1 MATLKVLM
9 TTLSKQGLQEQRGEI
24 IYNFTKGR
32 TSSAREL
39 KPKEINDLCR
49 ALNGQNPQG
58 YAELDKK
65 KKRLLA
71 VIFGMFEK
79 MGKEVSMDYVK
90 GIACRAA
97 RVKDFNQIPSER
109 LVSLYNAF
117 LNAQKDLSFAQRLM
131 ANLELEISQMN

>member
-1 MATLKVLM
+1 
-9 TTLSKQGLQEQRGEI
+9 
-24 IYNFTKGR
+24 
-32 TSSAREL
+32 
-39 KPKEINDLCR
+39 
-49 ALNGQNPQG
+49 
-58 YAELDKK
+58 
-65 KKRLLA
+65 
-71 VIFGMFEK
+71 
-79 MGKEVSMDYVK
+79 MDYVK

>member
-1 MATLKVLM
+1 MATLKALM
-9 TTLSKQGLQEQRGEI
+9 TTLSRQGLQEQRGEI

-32 TSSAREL
+32 TCSAREL

-58 YAELDKK
+58 YTELDKK

-71 VIFGMFEK
+71 VVFGMFEK

-117 LNAQKDLSFAQRLM
+117 LNAQKD
-131 ANLELEISQMN
+131 

>member
-1 MATLKVLM
+1 MATLKALM
-9 TTLSKQGLQEQRGEI
+9 TTLSRQGLQEQRGEI

-32 TSSAREL
+32 TCSAREL

-58 YAELDKK
+58 YTELDKK

-71 VIFGMFEK
+71 VIFGIFEK

>member
-1 MATLKVLM
+1 MATLKALM
-9 TTLSKQGLQEQRGEI
+9 TTLSRQGLQEQRGEI

-32 TSSAREL
+32 TCSAREL

-58 YAELDKK
+58 YTELDKK

-71 VIFGMFEK
+71 VVFGMFEK

>member
-1 MATLKVLM
+1 MATLKALM
-9 TTLSKQGLQEQRGEI
+9 TTLSRQGLQEQRGEI

-32 TSSAREL
+32 TCSAREL

-58 YAELDKK
+58 YTELDTK

-71 VIFGMFEK
+71 VVFGMFEK

>member
-1 MATLKVLM
+1 MATLKALM

-32 TSSAREL
+32 TSSARDL
-39 KPKEINDLCR
+39 KLKEINELYR
-49 ALNGQNPQG
+49 ALNKQNPQS

>member
-1 MATLKVLM
+1 MATLKALM
-9 TTLSKQGLQEQRGEI
+9 TTLSRQGLQEQRGES

-32 TSSAREL
+32 TSSEREL

-49 ALNGQNPQG
+49 ALNGQNPQD
-58 YAELDKK
+58 YTELDKK

>member
-1 MATLKVLM
+1 MATLKALM

-32 TSSAREL
+32 TSSARDL
-39 KPKEINDLCR
+39 KLKEINELYR
-49 ALNGQNPQG
+49 ALNKQNPQS

-71 VIFGMFEK
+71 AIFGIFEK
-79 MGKEVSMDYVK
+79 LGKEVSMEYVK

-97 RVKDFNQIPSER
+97 RVKDFNKIPSER
-109 LVSLYNAF
+109 LNSLYNAF

>member
-1 MATLKVLM
+1 MATLKALM
-9 TTLSKQGLQEQRGEI
+9 TTLSRQGLQEQRGEI

-32 TSSAREL
+32 TCSAREL

-49 ALNGQNPQG
+49 ALNRQNPQG
-58 YAELDKK
+58 YTELDKK

-71 VIFGMFEK
+71 VVFGMFEK